1 MNKIL
6 DYFCTSDIGL
16 TTVLSL
22 FYPIDSIDRTNPLK
36 VVFLFK
42 REAGLDGCIQAYWNC
57 ELTVEPQRLL
67 AKRRQLQ
74 IRINET

>member
-6 DYFCTSDIGL
+6 DYFSTSDIGL

-22 FYPIDSIDRTNPLK
+22 FCHIDSIDRTNPLR
-36 VVFLFK
+36 VVFYFK
-42 REAGLDGCIQAYWNC
+42 REVGLDEYVQAYWNG
-57 ELTVEPQRLL
+57 ELAIEPQKLL
-67 AKRRQLQ
+67 AERRKLQ